1 MLFMKEMRSF
11 QELSPVSFQYRIVEN
26 GDFKAF
32 FTEVSRTKQILK
44 HLQSCL

>member
-1 MLFMKEMRSF
+1 MLYTKEMKSF

-26 GDFKAF
+26 DDPKAF
-32 FTEVSRTKQILK
+32 FIEVSGTKQILK